1 MSIIILGSNGFIAG
15 SLKTF
20 LKNKKKRF
28 NSLGKKDINFLKKSS
43 SIKFKNFLKN
53 KKNYT
58 LIITSAIA
66 PAKNLHNYVD
76 NIIMIK
82 NIINSIDIKKLK
94 KIIYISSDAVY
105 SDTKKRITE
114 KSLTNPTSI
123 HGLMHLHRESLL
135 KNFFDKKLL
144 IIRPTLLYGKYD
156 THNGYGPNQFM
167 RNLIKNKHIY
177 LFGKGEERRDH
188 LYVLDLVRIISLG
201 IDKNVN
207 GVLNAVTSKVIS
219 FYRLANIA
227 KQITNK
233 RLKIKYLKR
242 KGPMPHLGLR
252 QFDNS
257 KIYSNFKNFEFSDLN
272 DNLRK
277 FL

>member
-1 MSIIILGSNGFIAG
+1 MSIIILGSNGFVAS
-15 SLKTF
+15 SLKNY
-20 LKNKKKRF
+20 LKKKKQF
-28 NSLGKKDINFLKKSS
+28 FYSLGKKDINFLKETSTK
-43 SIKFKNFLKN
+43 IFKNFLRN

-58 LIITSAIA
+58 IIITAAIA
-66 PAKNLHNYVD
+66 PAKNLQNYTD

-82 NIINSIDIKKLK
+82 NIINSIDLKKLK

-105 SDTKKRITE
+105 TDTKKKITE
-114 KSLTNPTSI
+114 KSVTNPTSI
-123 HGLMHLHRESLL
+123 HGLMHLHRETLL

-167 RNLIKNKHIY
+167 RNLIKNKRIY

-188 LYVLDLVRIISLG
+188 LYVFDLVKIISLA
-201 IDKNVN
+201 IEKNIS

-219 FYRLANIA
+219 FHKLANLA

-233 RLKIKYLKR
+233 GLKIKYLKR
-242 KGPMPHLGLR
+242 KGPMHHLGLR
-252 QFDNS
+252 RFDNS

-272 DNLRK
+272 DNLKK